1 MNSTFTEGNL
11 RITINNVVDARKFDL
26 PGSSGHGLAHCMKA
40 VDFIVE
46 LPERYLFIEFKDP
59 EDAPPERR
67 HRFVEKLTSGRLDGD
82 LVYKYRDSFLYEWA
96 SGRADKPVDFL
107 VLIALDLDKPALSN
121 RTNQL
126 RRRLPLHGP
135 QSKPWPRPIVAS
147 CGVFNLRSWN
157 ERFPDYPIQ
166 RLCASPSP

>member
-1 MNSTFTEGNL
+1 MNSTFKEGNL

-26 PGSSGHGLAHCMKA
+26 PGSSGHGLTHCMKA

-126 RRRLPLHGP
+126 RRRLPLRGP
-135 QSKPWPRPIVAS
+135 QSKPWPQPIVAS

-157 ERFPDYPIQ
+157 ERFPDYPVQ